1 MRLALIKLACL
12 VYESLILIA
21 IAMLTTLLFISIL
34 GDATVYPKK
43 FYLQLS
49 LWLMI
54 GFYFVWQWS
63 STGQTLAMKT
73 WQLQITSPTNQVIS
87 KQTAVKRYLIATC
100 CLGLGFIWALFD
112 KDGQS
117 LQDRLAN
124 TRIRKSSIS

>member
-21 IAMLTTLLFISIL
+21 LAMLTTLLFIGIV
-34 GDATVYPKK
+34 GDATAHPKK

-49 LWLMI
+49 LWLMMGI
-54 GFYFVWQWS
+54 YFIWQWS

-73 WQLQITSPTNQVIS
+73 WQLQITSPTHQIIS
-87 KQTAVKRYLIATC
+87 KQTAVKRYLLATL

-112 KDGQS
+112 KDGQT
-117 LQDRLAN
+117 LHDKLAN
-124 TRIRKSSIS
+124 TSIRKL